1 MEQAITTDLL
11 NHVTLTLFSPQSL
24 FKSVYP
30 HHLPPLYFLLPN
42 TSSGFLHPLIVSS
55 YRLSSCS
62 VSYSYTRQAPH
73 LFRRSAGQRQ
83 HELHA
88 ASLVRLISRKQ
99 LSTLL
104 GDMTS
109 PRDKG
114 SHLPFWKA
122 GSGHY
127 GDTLGKQSIGT
138 SFSSEPLILSFLGQL
153 RKKHG
158 ESLPIQIVYEDQERN
173 DFNSLFHRL
182 SDETSYMSKF
192 SNVYPLATN
201 VNFYKQCVPDGTC
214 DIILSSHATHWLEK
228 LDMQFKDTYLHY
240 FASEEEQRRFNT
252 EADRDWT
259 KFLRLRARELKPG
272 GLLIVLHLGICDNF
286 QASSFVRDAT
296 PTSSRDSTLQ
306 EKNKL
311 VEYTI
316 SGLGTTCLDLY
327 LDFDSAWKQLREE
340 GVISQKEYD
349 DCNMACAIRTA
360 TQLTSPFMEDNSPVR
375 EAGLSLIHIDELVQP
390 CVLKLL
396 WLKKLLEEGVDD
408 RDSFAQN
415 MVTAHRVWSQSSVAS
430 SLSDMRS
437 AEERAAILDKLYLT
451 LMKRVAA
458 RDPRSYK
465 SDAIIGRLV
474 ARKE

>member
-1 MEQAITTDLL
+1 M
-11 NHVTLTLFSPQSL
+11 
-24 FKSVYP
+24 
-30 HHLPPLYFLLPN
+30 
-42 TSSGFLHPLIVSS
+42 TSSS
-55 YRLSSCS
+55 RL
-62 VSYSYTRQAPH
+62 
-73 LFRRSAGQRQ
+73 
-83 HELHA
+83 
-88 ASLVRLISRKQ
+88 
-99 LSTLL
+99 
-104 GDMTS
+104 D
-109 PRDKG
+109 DKG

-127 GDTLGKQSIGT
+127 GDTLGKLSIG
-138 SFSSEPLILSFLGQL
+138 SSSLSEPLILSFLDTIPVRKGQVFTIGDYGTNDGYCSMHVMSSIISQL

-214 DIILSSHATHWLEK
+214 DIILSCNATHWLEK
-228 LDMQFKDTYLHY
+228 LDTEFKDTCRNI

-252 EADRDWT
+252 ESDRDWT

-272 GLLIVLHLGICDNF
+272 GLLIVLHLGSSDEF
-286 QASSFVRDAT
+286 QASSIVRDAT

-306 EKNKL
+306 GKDKL
-311 VEYTI
+311 VEYTVSDI
-316 SGLGTTCLDLY
+316 GTTEVDLM
-327 LDFDSAWKQLREE
+327 LDFDAAWKQLREE
-340 GVISQKEYD
+340 GVISQKEKE
-349 DCNMACAIRTA
+349 DCNMAFAFRTA
-360 TQLTSPFMEDNSPVR
+360 TELTSPFMEDNSPVQ
-375 EAGLSLIHIDELVQP
+375 EAGLSLIQSDQLFRP
-390 CVLKLL
+390 CVFKSQ

-415 MVTAHRVWSQSSVAS
+415 LVTAHRVWSQSSFAS

-465 SDAIIGRLV
+465 SDLIVGRLV